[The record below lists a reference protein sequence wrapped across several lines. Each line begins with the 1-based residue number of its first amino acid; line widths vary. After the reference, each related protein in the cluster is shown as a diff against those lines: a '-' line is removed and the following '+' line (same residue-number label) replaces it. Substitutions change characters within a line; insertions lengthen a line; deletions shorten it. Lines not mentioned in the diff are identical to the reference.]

1 MRRWRRGPLAR
12 TVAGALTLVPLV
24 PLAALMPLRAQA
36 QTADHYELTL
46 RPDHAARVL
55 VGHARIVLNAQA
67 LRSPLVELASPNLQ
81 VGSVVVDGHARPFEK
96 TPTGWRFALGD
107 TPGAMPAPVRV
118 EIEYR
123 APAAAGL
130 VFGDQYVYTAFDTCQ
145 WLPCVGTD
153 LSRAT
158 VAIDLVL
165 PPGQRWVASAG
176 TRPYPLYTIGFAAGR
191 FAEVVDTADSRLRY
205 LGAADSEDA
214 LRTKFKDT
222 ARVVEF
228 FERKAGLPLPSS
240 VYTQVLVPGAA
251 AQEAS
256 NFSVIGKEMLDPILE
271 DPHEDWVVAHELAH
285 QWWGNLVTCENWNEF
300 WLNEGIAVFMTA
312 AWKQQRWGD
321 AAYRS
326 ELALLEQRWQ
336 RAKDAGFD
344 RPLAWTGSYPS
355 LGIRR
360 SIQYSKGAL
369 FMHTLREAVGDDAFW
384 DGLRRYTRDHAGRGV
399 RSADL
404 QRAMER
410 SAGSSL
416 QSLFDLWVYPDQGR
430 SSRSG
435 KAP

>member
-1 MRRWRRGPLAR
+1 MVSECMTRCRRGRLFR
-12 TVAGALTLVPLV
+12 IVAGALTL
-24 PLAALMPLRAQA
+24 AALPAAA

-46 RPDHAARVL
+46 RPDYDARML
-55 VGHARIVLNAQA
+55 VGHARILLNAQE
-67 LRSPLVELASPNLQ
+67 LRSLVVELASPNLL
-81 VGSVVVDGHARPFEK
+81 VGSVAVDGSARPFEK
-96 TPTGWRFALGD
+96 TSTGWRFALGD
-107 TPGAMPAPVRV
+107 APGTMPSPVRV

-123 APAAAGL
+123 APAANGL
-130 VFGDQYVYTAFDTCQ
+130 VFGDQYVHTAFNTCQ
-145 WLPCVGTD
+145 WLPCVGPD
-153 LSRAT
+153 LGRAT

-165 PPGQRWVASAG
+165 PPGQRWVASVG

-205 LGAADSEDA
+205 LGAIDDEDA

-222 ARVVEF
+222 ARVLDF
-228 FERKAGLPLPSS
+228 FERKAGMPLPSA

-256 NFSVIGKEMLDPILE
+256 NFSVIGKDMLDPILE
-271 DPHEDWVVAHELAH
+271 DPREDWVVAHELAH
-285 QWWGNLVTCENWNEF
+285 QWWGNLVTCENWSEF

-312 AWKQQRWGD
+312 AWKQHRWGD

-326 ELALLEQRWQ
+326 ELALLEKRWQ

-344 RPLAWTGSYPS
+344 KPLSWTGGYPS

-369 FMHTLREAVGDDAFW
+369 FMHTLREVIGDDAFW
-384 DGLRRYTRDHAGRGV
+384 DGLRRYTRDNAGRAV

-404 QRAMER
+404 QIAMER
-410 SAGSSL
+410 SSGRSL
-416 QSLFDLWVYPDQGR
+416 QSLFDHWVYQGPDS

-435 KAP
+435 QAR